1 MKAIIPVAGEGTRL
15 RPHTHTI
22 PKPLIRVAGKPIL
35 GHILDDVV
43 ALGIKEVVL
52 IVGYRGRE
60 VVDYVRTNY
69 DVKVNFVEQEARLG
83 LGHAIHLAR
92 KYVGSEPVF
101 IVLGDSIFKGDL
113 KLMIESEGNLIG
125 VKRVAEPQRFGVVK
139 LEESRIVELVEKPE
153 KPESDLAVVGI
164 YMIRDTASLFGAL
177 DSIISSESKTKGE
190 YQLTDALNVM
200 ISDGVELRAFE
211 VDKWF
216 DCGKPETLLETNRA
230 LLEMSAA
237 RVEIPGSIVIDPVFV
252 APDAEVH
259 ASVIGPYVSIAEKS
273 VIRTSVIRNSIIG
286 EGASVQDALLDSS
299 LVGDRAVVRGTFKRL
314 NVGDSSEIDF
324 T

>member
-113 KLMIESEGNLIG
+113 KLMIESEGNLIPAYRRAQRDD
-125 VKRVAEPQRFGVVK
+125 KR
-139 LEESRIVELVEKPE
+139 
-153 KPESDLAVVGI
+153 
-164 YMIRDTASLFGAL
+164 
-177 DSIISSESKTKGE
+177 
-190 YQLTDALNVM
+190 
-200 ISDGVELRAFE
+200 
-211 VDKWF
+211 W
-216 DCGKPETLLETNRA
+216 
-230 LLEMSAA
+230 
-237 RVEIPGSIVIDPVFV
+237 
-252 APDAEVH
+252 
-259 ASVIGPYVSIAEKS
+259 
-273 VIRTSVIRNSIIG
+273 
-286 EGASVQDALLDSS
+286 
-299 LVGDRAVVRGTFKRL
+299 RGTAGLR
-314 NVGDSSEIDF
+314 G
-324 T
+324 